1 MALTMELSQFI
12 SGERFQALADISFI
26 PLGSGNGESECGFV
40 QEQQR
45 NNNYR
50 VFYYDNNTIALP
62 DLEDVKT
69 IFVNTWTLDKFFSI
83 IFPLLLGKYTFISH
97 NSDLGFEERHAS
109 FLDSEKVIKWFSQ
122 NAYIEHSK
130 LISLPIGLGNQQ
142 YPHGNLKLIKSIIE
156 RKLNK
161 ELLVF
166 KNFDCNTN
174 YSERE
179 YVNKVTAMNNIPMGP
194 HLSQE
199 EYFTRL
205 AQSAFVVSPPGNG
218 VDCHRIWE
226 SLYFKTIPI
235 VKRHLCL
242 KQYENLPIL
251 FIDNWES
258 ITEEFLRK
266 ECNHSRFDDIQQL
279 NLDYWRDL
287 IYHSV
292 TK

>member
-26 PLGSGNGESECGFV
+26 PLGSGNGESECSFV

-45 NNNYR
+45 NNNYS

-97 NSDLGFEERHAS
+97 NSDLGFEEKHAS

-142 YPHGNLKLIKSIIE
+142 YPHGNIALIKHIID
-156 RKLNK
+156 KNLSK

-174 YSERE
+174 YGER
-179 YVNKVTAMNNIPMGP
+179 NNINQITTRNNIHMWP
-194 HLSQE
+194 HHSQE
-199 EYFTRL
+199 EYFMRL
-205 AQSAFVVSPPGNG
+205 AQSAFVISPPGNG

-235 VKRHLCL
+235 VRNHPCFN
-242 KQYENLPIL
+242 QYRELPIL
-251 FIDNWES
+251 FIDDWNNV
-258 ITEEFLRK
+258 TEDFLRVK
-266 ECNHSRFDDIQQL
+266 LKKFKDKPIQQL
-279 NLDYWRDL
+279 CLDYWKNL
-287 IYHSV
+287 IYNI
-292 TK
+292 TI